1 MSSDR
6 PDRREETVPVER
18 VLRLRESTTA
28 ADGSIPAPMA
38 GALGTDRYGALHDSG
53 GVAATSR
60 KYPRREKR
68 HGFAKKRRHPLDL
81 TWITDDDRR
90 NGKISTHPKG
100 SP

>member
-38 GALGTDRYGALHDSG
+38 GALGTDR
-53 GVAATSR
+53 
-60 KYPRREKR
+60 
-68 HGFAKKRRHPLDL
+68 
-81 TWITDDDRR
+81 
-90 NGKISTHPKG
+90 
-100 SP
+100 